1 LSAVANPVEEVGSP
15 RQEPVR
21 KERHW
26 PRRLLIAANIFVAL
40 CVVLTATG
48 YGYVRWK
55 FGQIDTIGDLGDVLR
70 GGGTGEDPPP
80 GEPMNVLVVGSD
92 TREGIDQ
99 AGQDNFGGT
108 KEVKGQRSDT
118 IILLRV
124 DPKKE
129 QASMLSI
136 PRDLYVPIPGTQR
149 SGRIN
154 TAFEEGPD
162 RLIATVNATFGIP
175 VDHYV
180 QVDFNGFRGIVKAV
194 NGVQIYS
201 SARARDKVT
210 GLDIPNPGCVTL
222 NGDQALAFVR
232 SRHYEYYE
240 NGKWRTD
247 PTGDLGRIQRQQ
259 DFVRR
264 VLKKANEK
272 ARGLNVLA
280 INRLVE
286 TGIKNVQIDEGFGPG
301 EIASLA
307 RRFKSLDPNA
317 VQMLTIPTVPA
328 NIGGAAVLRMK
339 QPEAQG
345 VVDTFLAR
353 TAPAAGAGAGA
364 ATDVPNIPPGNIR
377 VRVLNGSGAEGQA
390 REVAGDLG
398 ELGFTIAGLGQA
410 NSFRFTDTVIAYA
423 AGQQDKA
430 KVVASKIQGPTK
442 LQEDATLRSIDV
454 VVTTGGLFGGVAG
467 KAVAPTTT
475 AAPAGGGK
483 GAATTTSAPADP
495 GPQC

>member
-1 LSAVANPVEEVGSP
+1 LSAVANPAEEVGSP
-15 RQEPVR
+15 RQPVR
-21 KERHW
+21 KERRW

-40 CVVLTATG
+40 CVVITATG

-55 FGQIDTIGDLGDVLR
+55 FGQIDTIGDLGAVLR
-70 GGGTGEDPPP
+70 GGGDVEPPP

-99 AGQDNFGGT
+99 AGSDNFGGT

-129 QASMLSI
+129 QAAMLSI
-136 PRDLYVPIPGTQR
+136 PRDLYVPIAGTQR
-149 SGRIN
+149 TDRIN
-154 TAFEEGPD
+154 TAFEEGAD
-162 RLIATVNATFGIP
+162 RLIATVNQTFGIP
-175 VDHYV
+175 IDHYV

-201 SARARDKVT
+201 PARARDKVT

-222 NGDQALAFVR
+222 NGDQALAYVR

-328 NIGGAAVLRMK
+328 NVGGAAVLRMK

-353 TAPAAGAGAGA
+353 TAVAPDPAAGAA
-364 ATDVPNIPPGNIR
+364 VPDIPPGNIR

-398 ELGFTIAGLGQA
+398 DLGFTIAGLGQA
-410 NSFRFTDTVIAYA
+410 NSFRFTETVITYA
-423 AGQQDKA
+423 AGQLDKA

-442 LQEDATLRSIDV
+442 LQEDPTLRSIDV
-454 VVTTGGLFGGVAG
+454 VVTTGGSFGGVAG
-467 KAVAPTTT
+467 KAAATTTT
-475 AAPAGGGK
+475 AAPAKGGGGGK
-483 GAATTTSAPADP
+483 ATTTTAAPTDP